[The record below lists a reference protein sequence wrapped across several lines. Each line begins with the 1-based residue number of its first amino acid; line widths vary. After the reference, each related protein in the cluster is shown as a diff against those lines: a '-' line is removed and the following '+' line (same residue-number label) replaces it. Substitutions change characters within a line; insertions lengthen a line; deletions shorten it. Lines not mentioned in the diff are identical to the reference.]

1 MVLGRPTKAALNRK
15 KNLALAREIRL
26 KRRKFPALAV
36 VPNTNDAE
44 NQDADNESSGGEAA
58 EPTGWS
64 GGVTHCVSSDKEP
77 ILIDDGDDDEVVE
90 ELSGSGLEEAIRQN
104 MGESRGETG
113 EERPAVVAMEKPSA
127 TSEAA
132 TQSKA
137 TRNAFSVIMAP
148 RSRKEWDKAESN
160 RSLGYSGLS
169 ARTKR
174 HREQAARERKK
185 RMQS

>member
-26 KRRKFPALAV
+26 NRRKFPAPDV
-36 VPNTNDAE
+36 VPNTNNAE
-44 NQDADNESSGGEAA
+44 NQDADNESLGDEVVESS
-58 EPTGWS
+58 GWS
-64 GGVTHCVSSDKEP
+64 GGVTHCVSSDKEL
-77 ILIDDGDDDEVVE
+77 ILIEDSDDDEVVE

-104 MGESRGETG
+104 MGKSRGETG

-174 HREQAARERKK
+174 HREQAERERKQ
-185 RMQS
+185 RMQG